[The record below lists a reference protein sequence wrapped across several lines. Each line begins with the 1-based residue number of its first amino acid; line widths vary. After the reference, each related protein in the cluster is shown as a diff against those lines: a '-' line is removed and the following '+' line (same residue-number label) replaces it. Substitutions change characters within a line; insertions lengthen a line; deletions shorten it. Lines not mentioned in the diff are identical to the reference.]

1 MICDRFGS
9 SVLSGI
15 SGFIALF
22 PCRVSANGVGDGVS
36 VFHSH
41 LGELQLLLTV
51 LVYAVA
57 DDEDDDRRRP
67 ADEDGYGE
75 RTTHPRLRSR
85 ILYKETRQ

>member
-22 PCRVSANGVGDGVS
+22 PCRVSENGVGDGLS

-41 LGELQLLLTV
+41 LGELQFLLTV
-51 LVYAVA
+51 LVYEVA
-57 DDEDDDRRRP
+57 DDEDDDCRCH
-67 ADEDGYGE
+67 DEEDGYDYRG
-75 RTTHPRLRSR
+75 
-85 ILYKETRQ
+85 